1 MSSLNVNYN
10 FNDVEK
16 YLRDGGD
23 PTKMAQ
29 AFADAMNKALT
40 KVQEENKLGQKANEF
55 ANAWNAYIDEYFKTH
70 DVPDNCVVADMYLN
84 DRDVTYLMEQVLKFI
99 PLLDKLN
106 GLLEV
111 GTVQVSKSKNKVE
124 NTVERFFDKFGI

>member
-1 MSSLNVNYN
+1 MNYN

-29 AFADAMNKALT
+29 AFADTMNKALT
-40 KVQEENKLGQKANEF
+40 KVQEENKLGQKASEF
-55 ANAWNAYIDEYFKTH
+55 ANAWNAYMDEYFKTH
-70 DVPDNCVVADMYLN
+70 DVPNNYVVADMYIN

-99 PLLDKLN
+99 PLLDRVN
-106 GLLEV
+106 GWFEFEAK
-111 GTVQVSKSKNKVE
+111 QMSKSKSKVE
-124 NTVERFFDKFGI
+124 DTVDKFFNKFGI

>member
-1 MSSLNVNYN
+1 MNYN

-29 AFADAMNKALT
+29 AFADTMNKALT
-40 KVQEENKLGQKANEF
+40 KVQEESKLGQKAEEF

-70 DVPDNCVVADMYLN
+70 DVPNNYVVADMYLN

-99 PLLDKLN
+99 PLLDRVN
-106 GLLEV
+106 GWFEV
-111 GTVQVSKSKNKVE
+111 GTGQVSKSKNKVE
-124 NTVERFFDKFGI
+124 DTVDKFFNKFGI

>member
-1 MSSLNVNYN
+1 MNTLDVNFN

-29 AFADAMNKALT
+29 AFADTMNKALA
-40 KVQEENKLGQKANEF
+40 KVQEESKLGQKAEAF

-70 DVPDNCVVADMYLN
+70 DVPNNYVVADMYLN
-84 DRDVTYLMEQVLKFI
+84 EKDVNCLMEQVLKFI
-99 PLLDKLN
+99 PLLDKL
-106 GLLEV
+106 GGWFEFEAK
-111 GTVQVSKSKNKVE
+111 QMSKSKDKVE
-124 NTVERFFDKFGI
+124 DTVDKFFNKFGI

>member
-1 MSSLNVNYN
+1 MNYN

-29 AFADAMNKALT
+29 AFADVMNKALA
-40 KVQEENKLGQKANEF
+40 KVQEESKLGQKAEEF

-70 DVPDNCVVADMYLN
+70 DVPNNYVVADMYLN

-106 GLLEV
+106 GIFEV
-111 GTVQVSKSKNKVE
+111 GTVQVSKSKDKVE
-124 NTVERFFDKFGI
+124 DTVDKFFSKFGI

>member
-1 MSSLNVNYN
+1 MNTLDVNFN

-29 AFADAMNKALT
+29 AFADTMNKALA
-40 KVQEENKLGQKANEF
+40 KVQEESKLGQKAEAF

-70 DVPDNCVVADMYLN
+70 DVPNNYVVADMYLN
-84 DRDVTYLMEQVLKFI
+84 DRDVTYIMEQFLKLI
-99 PLLDKLN
+99 PLLDKL
-106 GLLEV
+106 GGWFEFE
-111 GTVQVSKSKNKVE
+111 TKQMSKSKDKVE
-124 NTVERFFDKFGI
+124 DTVNKFFNKFGI